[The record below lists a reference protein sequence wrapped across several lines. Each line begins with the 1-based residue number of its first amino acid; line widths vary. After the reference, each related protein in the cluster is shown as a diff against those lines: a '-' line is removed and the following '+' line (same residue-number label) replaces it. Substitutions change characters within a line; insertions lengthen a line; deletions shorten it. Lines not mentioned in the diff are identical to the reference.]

1 MPGAARSSTEAVASG
16 DIVCDDAALDLVP
29 VDRQQRREE
38 VAALVLA
45 RARYDTVGDR
55 QDGGLH
61 SFVFSTSLTSAI
73 TIDLS
78 IAFAMS

>member
-1 MPGAARSSTEAVASG
+1 MRDLVDVVG
-16 DIVCDDAALDLVP
+16 DDAPLDLVS
-29 VDRQQRREE
+29 VDGEQGREE

-45 RARYDTVGDR
+45 RARGDPVGDG

-61 SFVFSTSLTSAI
+61 CFVFSTSLTSAI
-73 TIDLS
+73 TIALS